1 MLAADSAKKQSFPTL
16 LVLTV
21 TGRETTSLTRC
32 TIDVRFNQKH
42 ATVAGRPQGQH
53 PAAARCRGRS
63 KQELKSMCMKT
74 KIQPLFLA
82 ALVASGA
89 WAPADVLELK
99 NGTILN
105 GKYSGGSANA
115 VNFTTTAGIQVI
127 DTAQIVALTF
137 TAPAPPQ
144 AVAPAPAA
152 TPARGAQTIPAGTP
166 LLVRV
171 MDPVSSKNSAGATF
185 TTKLEQDLVVN
196 NVVVVKAGTT
206 IYGKVQSSTRARRA
220 AGKST
225 LELRLAQ
232 MVVGSTTVPIVTSD
246 YKEAGANSLRKTAG
260 GAAVGAGVGAVVDG
274 GDGAAKGAAIGA
286 AASLLKK
293 GETVTVPPGTLLEF
307 TLMQPVTVS
316 AG

>member
-1 MLAADSAKKQSFPTL
+1 MFT
-16 LVLTV
+16 
-21 TGRETTSLTRC
+21 
-32 TIDVRFNQKH
+32 
-42 ATVAGRPQGQH
+42 
-53 PAAARCRGRS
+53 
-63 KQELKSMCMKT
+63 
-74 KIQPLFLA
+74 A
-82 ALVASGA
+82 ALVVWGASASG
-89 WAPADVLELK
+89 DVLELK
-99 NGTILN
+99 NGTVLN
-105 GKYSGGSANA
+105 GKYSGGTAGV
-115 VNFTTTAGIQVI
+115 VNFTTSAGIQMI

-137 TAPAPPQ
+137 TAPA
-144 AVAPAPAA
+144 ASPAA
-152 TPARGAQTIPAGTP
+152 TPRSAAGAQTIPAGTT
-166 LLVRV
+166 LLVRM
-171 MDPVSSKNSAGATF
+171 MDPVSSKNAAGANF
-185 TTKLEQDLVVN
+185 TSKLEHDLTVN

-206 IYGKVQSSTRARRA
+206 IYGKVQSATQARRA

-225 LELRLAQ
+225 LDLRLAQ
-232 MVVGSTTVPIVTSD
+232 MVIGSATVPIVTSE